1 MTGRSRQRLT
11 GTTRGRAPTYRGRV
25 GRSRGSVSAS
35 DVERVLRLL
44 QNGAAAAADVIG
56 TRSGGTGRPALE
68 AARAER
74 AYRKELARYQRGV
87 ERDRAQAWWAGAGA
101 VVCTAAAVPT
111 GGISLVGTAAFG
123 WLATSSVVRLR
134 TRRPPT
140 QPPPPM
146 LEIPR
151 LPRTAIGAGEVDRLS
166 RAERRLAE
174 VAPAVQRLHPGAAA
188 ELRAATAEAG
198 PLLHQ
203 QAHRLAVLH
212 GLRSDLASTPAG
224 VAADAAA
231 RDVAARLDRGVCAY
245 EALLAAAA
253 TLLGAPDVAR
263 DVDDVLAPA
272 VQALQAYTHGLTVSA
287 EPPRE

>member
-1 MTGRSRQRLT
+1 MGK
-11 GTTRGRAPTYRGRV
+11 P
-25 GRSRGSVSAS
+25 RGSLSAS

-44 QNGAAAAADVIG
+44 QNGAAAAADALGSRSV
-56 TRSGGTGRPALE
+56 SGGRATVE

-74 AYRKELARYQRGV
+74 AYRKELTRYQRGV

-101 VVCTAAAVPT
+101 VVCAAVAPPT
-111 GGISLVGTAAFG
+111 GGVSLVGTAAFG

-134 TRRPPT
+134 TRRPPA
-140 QPPPPM
+140 PPPPPVP
-146 LEIPR
+146 EIPR
-151 LPRTAIGAGEVDRLS
+151 LPRAAIGAGEVERLA

-174 VAPAVQRLHPGAAA
+174 VSPAVQRLHPGAGA
-188 ELRAATAEAG
+188 ELHAATAEAS

-212 GLRSDLASTPAG
+212 GLRADLAASPSGA
-224 VAADAAA
+224 AADAAA
-231 RDVAARLDRGVCAY
+231 RDVAARLDRGVSAY
-245 EALLAAAA
+245 EALLGAAA

-263 DVDDVLAPA
+263 NVDDVLTPA
-272 VQALQAYTHGLTVSA
+272 MQALQAYTHGLTVSA